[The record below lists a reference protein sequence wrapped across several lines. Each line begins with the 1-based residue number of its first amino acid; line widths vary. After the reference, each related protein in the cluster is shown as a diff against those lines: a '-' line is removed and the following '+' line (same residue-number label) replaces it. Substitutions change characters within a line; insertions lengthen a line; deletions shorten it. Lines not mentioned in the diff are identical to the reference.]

1 MRASAIIGRALQ
13 GSGIEL
19 VASCG
24 IDAYDARAPEPFRST
39 VLLPGA
45 RGVVVVGSAGPA
57 LWRRFRAR
65 VEAEPKLWDAP
76 HPYDAF
82 VAETLSRGD
91 EALRSA
97 RIGFLR
103 FDAAFAAAV
112 RVDFVAL
119 ARLVGLGSPA
129 PFPFLIHR
137 EHGAWWALRGA
148 WLVEA
153 DVDPPLIVCK
163 PCDGCPAP
171 CIGGL
176 QNAPA
181 GGWRATPEVRARCIV
196 GQSSRYDDEQ
206 IAYHE
211 DRVSTVLRMTGR
223 AVDRGGRGPA

>member
-1 MRASAIIGRALQ
+1 MRATVIIGRALQ
-13 GSGIEL
+13 GTGIEL

-24 IDAYDARAPEPFRST
+24 IDAYDARAPEAFRSS
-39 VLLPGA
+39 VLFPGA
-45 RGVVVVGSAGPA
+45 RGVVVVGSAGPV

-65 VEAEPKLWDAP
+65 MEAEPKLWDAP
-76 HPYDAF
+76 HPYDAL

-91 EALRSA
+91 DALRA
-97 RIGFLR
+97 AGIRFLR
-103 FDAAFAAAV
+103 FDAAFGAAV

-119 ARLVGLGSPA
+119 AQLVGLGSPG
-129 PFPFLIHR
+129 PFQFLIHP

-153 DVDPPLIVCK
+153 DIDPPLTVHK

-176 QNAPA
+176 QNASKSA
-181 GGWRATPEVRARCIV
+181 WRATPEVRARCIV
-196 GQSSRYDDEQ
+196 GQSSRYDAEQ

-211 DRVSTVLRMTGR
+211 DRVGTVLRL
-223 AVDRGGRGPA
+223 RGPHG

>member
-1 MRASAIIGRALQ
+1 MRANAIIGSALL
-13 GSGIEL
+13 STGIEL

-24 IDAYDARAPEPFRST
+24 IDAYDARAPEAFRSS

-57 LWRRFRAR
+57 LWRRFCAR
-65 VEAEPKLWDAP
+65 MKAEPELWDTP

-91 EALRSA
+91 GALRAA
-97 RIGFLR
+97 RIRFLR
-103 FDAAFAAAV
+103 FDAAVGAAV

-119 ARLVGLGSPA
+119 AQLVGLGSPA
-129 PFPFLIHR
+129 PFAFLIHP

-148 WLVEA
+148 WLVDA
-153 DVDPPLIVCK
+153 DVDPALTVRK

-171 CIGGL
+171 CIGGP
-176 QNAPA
+176 QNAPIRA
-181 GGWRATPEVRARCIV
+181 WRATPGVRARCIV
-196 GQSSRYDDEQ
+196 GQTSRYDAEQ

-211 DRVSTVLRMTGR
+211 DRVSTVLRMR
-223 AVDRGGRGPA
+223 ASRG